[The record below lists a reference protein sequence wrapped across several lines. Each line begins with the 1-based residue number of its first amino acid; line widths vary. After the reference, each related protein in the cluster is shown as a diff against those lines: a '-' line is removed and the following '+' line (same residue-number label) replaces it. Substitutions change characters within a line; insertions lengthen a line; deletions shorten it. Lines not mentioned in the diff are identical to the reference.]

1 MASRLGPAKP
11 RGRTWNGA
19 GVCDIASQAR
29 QVNFSRTYCTTFHCR
44 GTDSSVSVT
53 SSPSLASLVEP
64 QHAQAVGPGT
74 MTRSRGRC
82 AGNGLREGFSRV
94 KPRTAVVSLAE
105 AATFSGE
112 LVLGGGGFE
121 FLQFELQLFEKPHLA
136 FTARA
141 VNLPPHLLD
150 RQPQMRDQGR
160 GARCLGTRPRKIS
173 LACANQPLKRLDI
186 IGKRIISDHHHKRI
200 TRRGPCL
207 SLRSCGDSQCRD
219 QPAAC
224 GRHVY
229 CGARQS
235 IPERR

>member
-1 MASRLGPAKP
+1 MCWEWFARRLL
-11 RGRTWNGA
+11 
-19 GVCDIASQAR
+19 AR
-29 QVNFSRTYCTTFHCR
+29 
-44 GTDSSVSVT
+44 
-53 SSPSLASLVEP
+53 
-64 QHAQAVGPGT
+64 
-74 MTRSRGRC
+74 
-82 AGNGLREGFSRV
+82 
-94 KPRTAVVSLAE
+94 E
-105 AATFSGE
+105 AADGRRITGRGCDLLGGE
-112 LVLGGGGFE
+112 IVLGGGGFE

-200 TRRGPCL
+200 TRCGPCL